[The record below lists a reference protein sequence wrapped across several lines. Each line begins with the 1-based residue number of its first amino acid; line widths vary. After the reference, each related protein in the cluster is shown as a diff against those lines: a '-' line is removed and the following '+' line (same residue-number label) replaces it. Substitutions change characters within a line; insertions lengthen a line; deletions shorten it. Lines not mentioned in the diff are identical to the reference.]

1 MEIDEVLAVNAWTES
16 GQTYVWSAPEEL
28 REAVRGL
35 GGAGN
40 RFLVAQRIPD
50 LPDVFA

>member
-16 GQTYVWSAPEEL
+16 GQTYVWCAPEEL

-35 GGAGN
+35 GGAVSPTRTG
-40 RFLVAQRIPD
+40 
-50 LPDVFA
+50 